1 MYSNETQSNKNL
13 CKELKLEDRYRVSPK
28 TCQENLTYT
37 VNNAATCSK
46 QQQVEY
52 CRNFKDLTFDAKI
65 DKNDEIIKLALISPC
80 VNATEVKILNF
91 DEKSTN
97 LTELEN
103 ILGKIRKI
111 EKCLTISNSSAIK
124 NLDMFKVLTEIKDG
138 NGSKYK
144 IIIKDNKN
152 FESLWHFKLQS
163 KVGDGKI
170 FLENNPK
177 LKDSNGIFKCNL
189 PRTSVEIFA
198 KNNSA
203 FIITEFDMEA
213 GTTYAINYE
222 RNNST

>member
-1 MYSNETQSNKNL
+1 MYSNEILSDEKQ
-13 CKELKLEDRYRVSPK
+13 CEGLKLEDRYRVSSK
-28 TCQENLTYT
+28 KCQENLTYT

-52 CRNFKDLTFDAKI
+52 CQNVKDLTFDATI
-65 DKNDEIIKLALISPC
+65 DNNDENIKLVLKSPC

-91 DEKSTN
+91 EKSTN

-111 EKCLTISNSSAIK
+111 EKCLTISNSSVIK
-124 NLDMFKVLTEIKDG
+124 NFDMFKVLTEING

-189 PRTSVEIFA
+189 PQTSVEIFA

-222 RNNST
+222 RRNST